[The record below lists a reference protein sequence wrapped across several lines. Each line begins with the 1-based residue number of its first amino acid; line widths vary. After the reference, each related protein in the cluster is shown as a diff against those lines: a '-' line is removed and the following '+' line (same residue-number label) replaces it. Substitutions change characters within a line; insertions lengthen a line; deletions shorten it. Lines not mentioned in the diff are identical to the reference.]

1 VFWGLLG
8 LPSAGVL
15 LHASVL
21 LNRMPVIGHCRKR
34 SFNCLSSL
42 RALSDHVLEL
52 TPDGVLTYGGGYAEC
67 VVAAGHEAPG
77 LGG

>member
-1 VFWGLLG
+1 MGRF
-8 LPSAGVL
+8 LPYS
-15 LHASVL
+15 SQ
-21 LNRMPVIGHCRKR
+21 LNGMRVIGHCRKR